1 MKIRY
6 KGLIVFLILLGLP
19 GGVSSAAAPQEPFE
33 IAGIATPATEIDRL
47 VEEALRAK
55 GITPALPCS
64 DAVFIRR
71 VYIDLTGRLPE
82 APEVVKFLADHS
94 PGKRQALIDQLLA
107 SEAFADY
114 WAMKWCDVLRVKAEF
129 PINLWPNA
137 VQAYHHWIWGA
148 MRQNMPYDKF
158 ARALLTSSG
167 SNFRVAPVNFY
178 RGIQG
183 REPSAI
189 AGAVALTFMGTRLE
203 GWPAERREGFSAFFS
218 RIAFKG
224 TAEWKEEIVH
234 LDPASTTV
242 LAAVFPDGRAT
253 QIAAGRDPRVV
264 FADWL
269 IAPQNPWFARNAVNR
284 VWAWLLGRGI
294 IHETDDIR
302 EDNPPAN
309 PALLAYL
316 ESELVK
322 SNYDLRHLY
331 RLILNS
337 QTYQRSSIPQ
347 SVREDAGPLFAFYQV
362 RRLEAEV
369 LLDALCQISGTEE
382 RYESPIPEPFTFLP
396 EGTRAVTI
404 ADGSISS
411 QFLEMFGRPNRD
423 TGLES
428 ERNNLPSDAQRLHL
442 LNSSHVQRKIERGPG
457 LASLAGKAKG
467 NRQELIR
474 SIYLTILSREPTEA
488 ELASVAAYG
497 RQKAT
502 TPNQVVNDLAWALV
516 NSKEFLYRH

>member
-1 MKIRY
+1 MPFFAFRPILREQSKTDGEGFEVKIRY

-234 LDPASTTV
+234 LDPASRRCWRRC
-242 LAAVFPDGRAT
+242 FPMGGRRRSPRGAT
-253 QIAAGRDPRVV
+253 
-264 FADWL
+264 
-269 IAPQNPWFARNAVNR
+269 
-284 VWAWLLGRGI
+284 RGWCS
-294 IHETDDIR
+294 R
-302 EDNPPAN
+302 
-309 PALLAYL
+309 
-316 ESELVK
+316 
-322 SNYDLRHLY
+322 
-331 RLILNS
+331 
-337 QTYQRSSIPQ
+337 
-347 SVREDAGPLFAFYQV
+347 
-362 RRLEAEV
+362 
-369 LLDALCQISGTEE
+369 
-382 RYESPIPEPFTFLP
+382 
-396 EGTRAVTI
+396 
-404 ADGSISS
+404 
-411 QFLEMFGRPNRD
+411 
-423 TGLES
+423 TG
-428 ERNNLPSDAQRLHL
+428 
-442 LNSSHVQRKIERGPG
+442 
-457 LASLAGKAKG
+457 
-467 NRQELIR
+467 
-474 SIYLTILSREPTEA
+474 
-488 ELASVAAYG
+488 
-497 RQKAT
+497 
-502 TPNQVVNDLAWALV
+502 
-516 NSKEFLYRH
+516 